1 MIKFLRRNAI
11 GMAPSLHHE
20 HSSYKWW
27 VLVSVMIGTFMAV
40 LDATIVNVGLS
51 KMTAAFG
58 TSVDKIEWV
67 LTAYL
72 LIFAV
77 MLPSS
82 GWVADHLGYKKTY
95 LGGMLLFTVGSL
107 LCSLSWDENALIV
120 SRVIQGAGAGF
131 IMPVGMAIVTRE
143 FPPEQRGTALGFWG
157 IASAAS
163 VSLGPL
169 VGGYLIDNFSW
180 HAIFDVNIPVGV
192 VGVIA
197 IAIIQ
202 REFKTEKTRDFDFIG
217 FISMTLFLTFLLLAL
232 ADGNASW
239 NTGGWSSPFI
249 LSCFFIAAI
258 SFIVFIITEINVK
271 HPIVDLTLFR
281 DRNFASANFI
291 LFVFGIG
298 FFGSTFLL
306 PLYLQNSLGY
316 TAFQAGLVFL
326 PLGIIQAIVS
336 PIAGKLTDKI
346 NPKLMV
352 MIGVVVLAWSL
363 YAYGFFSL
371 QTEKSQIQIP
381 LLVRAVALG
390 LIFIP
395 LSAVALLNIPRHK
408 IAQASG
414 LFNTVRQVGGSFG
427 VALLGSLLTRR
438 TLFHMQ
444 TFSQTV
450 DSSSPA
456 FQNTMTHAKNF
467 VMNSVGGSPSEVTA
481 RAKAMIA
488 INLSSQSFIQGINDD
503 FLVAAALTLVLV
515 IPVFFLKIAKVKSK
529 EKIEILE

>member
-1 MIKFLRRNAI
+1 MIKGFRNTAI
-11 GMAPSLHHE
+11 GFAPSLHHE
-20 HSSYKWW
+20 HTHYKWW
-27 VLVSVMIGTFMAV
+27 VLISVMIGTFMAV

-77 MLPSS
+77 MLPTS

-95 LGGMLLFTVGSL
+95 LGGMFLFTLGSL
-107 LCSLSWDENALIV
+107 LCSLSWDENALIFF
-120 SRVIQGAGAGF
+120 RVIQGAGAGF

-143 FPPEQRGTALGFWG
+143 FPPEQRGTAIGFWG

-169 VGGYLIDNFSW
+169 VGGYLIDTFSW
-180 HAIFDVNIPVGV
+180 HAIFDVNVPVGI
-192 VGVIA
+192 VGFIA
-197 IAIIQ
+197 VMIIQ
-202 REFKTEKTRDFDFIG
+202 REFKTEKTRSFDFIG
-217 FISMTLFLTFLLLAL
+217 FISMTLSLTTLLLAL
-232 ADGNASW
+232 ADGNAAW

-249 LSCFFIAAI
+249 LSCFFISAI
-258 SFIVFIITEINVK
+258 SFVVFIVTEINVK

-281 DRNFASANFI
+281 DRNFASANII
-291 LFVFGIG
+291 LFIFGIG

-326 PLGIIQAIVS
+326 PLGIIQAFVS
-336 PIAGKLTDKI
+336 PIAGRLTDKI
-346 NPKLMV
+346 NPKIMV
-352 MIGVVVLAWSL
+352 MIGIVLLSWSL

-371 QTEKSQIQIP
+371 QTESSQIQIP
-381 LLVRAVALG
+381 LYVRAFALG
-390 LIFIP
+390 MIFVP
-395 LSAVALLNIPRHK
+395 LSTVALLNIPKYK

-414 LFNTVRQVGGSFG
+414 LFNTIRQIGGSFG

-438 TLFHMQ
+438 TIFHMQ
-444 TFSQTV
+444 AFSQTV
-450 DSSSPA
+450 DSSSPE
-456 FQNTMTHAKNF
+456 FQNTLIHAKNF
-467 VMNSVGGSPSEVTA
+467 VMNTVGGSPAEVA
-481 RAKAMIA
+481 SRAKTMIA
-488 INLSSQSFIQGINDD
+488 LNLSSQSFIQGINDD
-503 FLVAAALTLVLV
+503 FLVAALLSIVLV
-515 IPVFFLKIAKVKSK
+515 IPVLFLKISRAKST
-529 EKIEILE
+529 EKIEVLE

>member
-1 MIKFLRRNAI
+1 MVRAGRNKMIGI
-11 GMAPSLHHE
+11 VPSLHHE
-20 HSSYKWW
+20 HKFYKWW
-27 VLVSVMIGTFMAV
+27 VLISVMIGTFMAV

-82 GWVADHLGYKKTY
+82 GWIADHFGYKKTY
-95 LGGMLLFTVGSL
+95 FFGMLLFTVGSL
-107 LCSLSWDENALIV
+107 LCSLSWNENALIFF
-120 SRVIQGAGAGF
+120 RVVQGAGAGF

-143 FPPEQRGTALGFWG
+143 FPVEQRGTAIGFWG

-169 VGGYLIDNFSW
+169 VGGYLIDTFSW
-180 HAIFDVNIPVGV
+180 HAIFDVNIPVGIIGLIV
-192 VGVIA
+192 VLIV
-197 IAIIQ
+197 Q
-202 REFKTEKTRDFDFIG
+202 REFKTEKTRGFDFLG
-217 FISMTLFLTFLLLAL
+217 FISMTVFLTSLLLAF

-239 NTGGWSSPFI
+239 NTGGWTSPFI
-249 LSCFFIAAI
+249 LSCFFISAL

-281 DRNFASANFI
+281 DRNFASANII

-316 TAFQAGLVFL
+316 TAFQAGMVFL
-326 PLGIIQAIVS
+326 PLGIVQAFVS
-336 PIAGKLTDKI
+336 PLAGRLTDKI
-346 NPKLMV
+346 NPKIMV
-352 MIGVVVLAWSL
+352 MIGVLLLSWSL

-371 QTEKSQIQIP
+371 QTESSQIQIP
-381 LLVRAVALG
+381 LLVRALGLG
-390 LIFIP
+390 LIFTP
-395 LSAVALLNIPRHK
+395 LSTVSLLNIPKHK

-414 LFNTVRQVGGSFG
+414 LFNTIRQIGGSFG
-427 VALLGSLLTRR
+427 VSLLGSLLTRR
-438 TLFHMQ
+438 TIFHLQ
-444 TFSQTV
+444 AFSQNV
-450 DSSSPA
+450 DSSSPV
-456 FQNTMTHAKNF
+456 FQNTVNHAKSF
-467 VMNSVGGSPSEVTA
+467 VMNSVGGSQAEITA
-481 RAKAMIA
+481 RAKAMIMLN
-488 INLSSQSFIQGINDD
+488 ISSQSFIQGISDD
-503 FLVAAALTLVLV
+503 FLVAALLSIVLI
-515 IPVFFLKIAKVKSK
+515 IPIFFLKISKVKAAGK
-529 EKIEILE
+529 TGTLE